1 MIDYHIH
8 TARCCHASGTMDEY
22 LAEAERKGLAEIGFA
37 DHLPL
42 EMLGCEPDDQV
53 TMLPAEL
60 PDYLAD
66 VERIR
71 QKASI
76 PVLTG
81 IEADYLPGRESVTAA
96 VLAAYPFDYV
106 IGSIHFLEDWDFT
119 HPRYVE
125 QYRKADVDL
134 LYEQYFAVV
143 ARLAES
149 RLFDIAGHLD
159 VVKKFAFFPQGDWS
173 ALVDKT
179 CRILA
184 ANDLCVE
191 LNSGGWRAPVGEAYP
206 GPAFLEKCLSLGVPV
221 TLGSDAHSPRDVG
234 DGLERAVALLKKV
247 GFTEVATFIGRK
259 RIMRPLNFSR
269 R

>member
-8 TARCCHASGTMDEY
+8 TSRCCHASGTMDEY
-22 LAEAERKGLAEIGFA
+22 LAEAERKGLTEIGFA

-42 EMLGCEPDDQV
+42 EMLGYQPENQV
-53 TMLPAEL
+53 SMLPEEL
-60 PDYLAD
+60 PGYLAD
-66 VERIR
+66 VERLRHKTNIR
-71 QKASI
+71 LI
-76 PVLTG
+76 TG

-106 IGSIHFLEDWDFT
+106 IGSIHFLKDWDFT

-125 QYRKADVDL
+125 QYRKADVDQ

-159 VVKKFAFFPQGDWS
+159 VVKKFAFFPQRDWS
-173 ALVDKT
+173 GLVEKT
-179 CRILA
+179 CRALA

-191 LNSGGWRAPVGEAYP
+191 LNTGGWRAPVGEAYP
-206 GPAFLEKCLSLGVPV
+206 GTVFLEKCLALGVPV
-221 TLGSDAHSPRDVG
+221 TLGSDAHCPGDVG
-234 DGLERAVALLKKV
+234 MGLGRAAALLKKV
-247 GFTEVATFIGRK
+247 GFTEVATFKDRK
-259 RIMRPLNFSR
+259 RTMRPLN
-269 R
+269 